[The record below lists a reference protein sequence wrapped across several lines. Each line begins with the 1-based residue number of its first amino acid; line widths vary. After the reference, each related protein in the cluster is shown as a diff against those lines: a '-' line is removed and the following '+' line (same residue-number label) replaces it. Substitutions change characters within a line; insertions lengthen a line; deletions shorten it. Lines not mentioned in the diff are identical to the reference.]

1 MSHFALIEGRMS
13 RASLIARRVL
23 SLLVPMLFASLAV
36 SNSMAAQSPVVPREA
51 TQIAAA
57 TLPLPEAMR
66 SGATVRGYRTASRL
80 EVLRRGSNGMTC
92 LAHNPA
98 DVDRFHVACYHD
110 SLEPFMARGRGLRA
124 QGVSASQVDT
134 VRFAEVA
141 SGKLK
146 MPASGALYSLTGPA
160 GDFDAVKVA
169 APKSRLL
176 FVVYLPGATQASTGL
191 STIPLSG
198 QPWLMLPGTP
208 KAHIMFVQAM

>member
-1 MSHFALIEGRMS
+1 MPR
-13 RASLIARRVL
+13 
-23 SLLVPMLFASLAV
+23 SLAV
-36 SNSMAAQSPVVPREA
+36 AARLFPLSALAVFATMASPRDVTAQSAVVPRA
-51 TQIAAA
+51 AAQIAAA

-66 SGATVRGYRTASRL
+66 AGATVLGYKTAGTL
-80 EVLRRGSNGMTC
+80 ELLRKGGNGMTC

-110 SLEPFMARGRGLRA
+110 SLEPFMARGRALRA

-141 SGKLK
+141 SGKLE

-160 GDFDAVKVA
+160 GDFDESKVA

-191 STIPLSG
+191 STIPLVG

-208 KAHIMFVQAM
+208 KAHIMFVQTM